1 MKMEE
6 SPHIAFREG
15 LTSGVLRYQ
24 KCACCG
30 KSVFYP
36 RLVCPY
42 CGAQDLHV
50 EESAGRGSIYSIT
63 LLAQRDG
70 PSNPLCLVDLDEG
83 FRMMSTVVGVRPE
96 DVEIGQRV
104 AFVAEQGEPP
114 RATFEIV
121 PSL

>member
-1 MKMEE
+1 MEV
-6 SPHIAFREG
+6 SPHVGFRAG

-24 KCACCG
+24 KCQCCG

-42 CGAQDLHV
+42 CGTQDLHF
-50 EESAGRGSIYSIT
+50 EESAGRGTIYSIT
-63 LLAQRDG
+63 LLAQPEG
-70 PSNPLCLVDLDEG
+70 SAHPLCLIDLDEG

-96 DVEIGQRV
+96 EVQIGQRV
-104 AFVAEQGEPP
+104 ALVVEQGEAP

-121 PSL
+121 PPL